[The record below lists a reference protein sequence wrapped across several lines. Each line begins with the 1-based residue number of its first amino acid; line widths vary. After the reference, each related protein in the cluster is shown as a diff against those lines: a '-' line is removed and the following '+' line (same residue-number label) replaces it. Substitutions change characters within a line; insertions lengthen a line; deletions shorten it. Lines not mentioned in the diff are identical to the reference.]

1 MQRFQA
7 ADNNGALKSLK
18 EDYEIIDAN
27 FLQFCSSHGIL
38 SVFFI
43 YTVEDFLVHDV
54 CTLVASTDQLSNSDR
69 LKQVYLSSYECFFS
83 MLSWE
88 CYQDKLLTAYGETS
102 FDMLLQG
109 GLHEGHVT
117 ELVGPSSS
125 GKTQVCFQV
134 ASNVAMKFGSV
145 VFLDSG
151 NSFSPTRIQQIITHI
166 SGSAENKING
176 ILQQAM
182 RNIECHAVFDIFALL
197 NVLHQLKLNV
207 KSQTGYQVR
216 LIIVDSVSSL
226 IAPILGGSSAQG
238 HALMV
243 SVGYLLKELADKH
256 NIAVVVT
263 NHMVG
268 GEGGTL
274 KPALGESWKNVPH
287 VRLQLSQDHASKGYA
302 VQILRHPYMVCF
314 FKPCGAPCSWSG
326 QNTKYQSGHI

>member
-1 MQRFQA
+1 M
-7 ADNNGALKSLK
+7 
-18 EDYEIIDAN
+18 
-27 FLQFCSSHGIL
+27 
-38 SVFFI
+38 
-43 YTVEDFLVHDV
+43 
-54 CTLVASTDQLSNSDR
+54 LVASTEQLANSDR
-69 LKQVYLSSYECFFS
+69 LKQGINQILSIIETYHQPWMNGLVLLEDREQNKHC
-83 MLSWE
+83 LSTGCE
-88 CYQDKLLTAYGETS
+88 S

-125 GKTQVCFQV
+125 GKTQVCFQF
-134 ASNVAMKFGSV
+134 ASNVAMKLGGV

-151 NSFSPTRIQQIITHI
+151 NSFSPTRMQQIVTHI

-182 RNIECHAVFDIFALL
+182 RNIECHAVFDVYALL
-197 NVLHQLKLNV
+197 NVLHQQKLKL

-216 LIIVDSVSSL
+216 LIIVDSISSL
-226 IAPILGGSSAQG
+226 IAPILGGSNAHG

-243 SVGYLLKELADKH
+243 SVGYLLKELADRH

-274 KPALGESWKNVPH
+274 KPALGESWKNIPH
-287 VRLQLSQDHASKGYA
+287 VRLQLSQDHARNVYA
-302 VQILRHPYMVCF
+302 VQILRHPYM
-314 FKPCGAPCSWSG
+314 ASG
-326 QNTKYQSGHI
+326 RNANFMIP